1 MAGEM
6 TKERLQI
13 NVEGS
18 IPKNI
23 IEDINSLMEERSKNG
38 FLHLSVKFDE
48 KADKE
53 VCNAKDAIVM
63 YYKRR
68 GIEVCYKSTGTSTIS
83 MTFEWRSV
91 DVNDPKY
98 VQEVSYAR

>member
-13 NVEGS
+13 NVEDS

-53 VCNAKDAIVM
+53 ACDAKDAIVM

-68 GIEVCYKSTGTSTIS
+68 GIEAYYKSASTSTVS

-98 VQEVSYAR
+98 V